1 VNGLLSMKGHFNS
14 SAKSRN
20 CHRRSNTCRYVR
32 FAGVRNRC
40 SKIHKGN
47 VKRPGK
53 ACLIYSVACQGGS
66 TWNRKLDIEECK
78 FNAGEVMHPLEP
90 LLKVQRRHLN
100 EGIVNR
106 D

>member
-1 VNGLLSMKGHFNS
+1 MFENSQRERQETGKGMSHIFRGM
-14 SAKSRN
+14 SR
-20 CHRRSNTCRYVR
+20 
-32 FAGVRNRC
+32 
-40 SKIHKGN
+40 
-47 VKRPGK
+47 
-53 ACLIYSVACQGGS
+53 GS
-66 TWNRKLDIEECK
+66 TWNRKFDIEECK

>member
-1 VNGLLSMKGHFNS
+1 MFENS
-14 SAKSRN
+14 Q
-20 CHRRSNTCRYVR
+20 
-32 FAGVRNRC
+32 
-40 SKIHKGN
+40 IHKGN